1 MTAELLEIAQKRL
14 YPNYKQAPFVP
25 TRGEGCVLFDG
36 TGHKWL
42 DLCAGV
48 AVSTV
53 GHAHPKL
60 VAAIEAQAGR
70 VMHLSNYFYN
80 EPNIRLA
87 DELCKR
93 TGFSR
98 AFFCNSGTEANEAL
112 LKLARHHFYGKGDKQ
127 RTRIIAFDGAFHG
140 RTMGALSMTGTPKYR
155 EGFGNFTGVTHVP
168 YGNLEAVKTAIGP
181 DVCAIIV
188 EPVLG
193 EGGVM
198 AAPSGFLA
206 GLRKIADEAGAL
218 LLIDEI
224 QTGVGRTGKFLGHEG
239 EVKADAISMAKA
251 LGGGFPIGAMLTTEE
266 LAGALPPGTHGS
278 TFGGNALA
286 CATALAVLQIMDDEK
301 LVEGAKKKGDAL
313 GKMLEGLAK
322 ELPEVCEGE
331 RGVGLLRGLVLK
343 RGLVAR
349 EILPKLFDAGVLLI
363 AAGENVIRFA
373 PPLII
378 TEDELAT
385 GVQIVRGVLNE
396 LKNEQKAQLK
406 T

>member
-1 MTAELLEIAQKRL
+1 VTEELLEIAQRRL
-14 YPNYKQAPFVP
+14 YPNYMQAPFVP

-112 LKLARHHFYGKGDKQ
+112 LKLARHHFWGKGDKQ
-127 RTRIIAFDGAFHG
+127 RVRVIAFESAFHG
-140 RTMGALSMTGTPKYR
+140 RTMGALSLTGTPKYR
-155 EGFGNFTGVTHVP
+155 EGFGELSGVTHVP
-168 YGNLEAVKTAIGP
+168 YGNLEAVKSAMGP

-198 AAPSGFLA
+198 PAPQGFLA

-224 QTGVGRTGKFLGHEG
+224 QTGVGRTGKFLAHEG
-239 EVKADAISMAKA
+239 EVKPDAVSMAKA

-301 LVEGAKKKGDAL
+301 LVEGAKKKGEAL

-322 ELPEVCEGE
+322 ELPDICEGA
-331 RGVGLLRGLVLK
+331 RGSGLLRGLVLK
-343 RGLVAR
+343 KGLVAR
-349 EILPKLFDAGVLLI
+349 DLLPKLFDAGVLLI

-373 PPLII
+373 PPLVI
-378 TEDELAT
+378 TEDELKV
-385 GVQIVRGVLNE
+385 GVQIVRNVLTE
-396 LKNEQKAQLK
+396 LKNEQKSK

>member
-1 MTAELLEIAQKRL
+1 VTEELLEIAQRRL

-25 TRGEGCVLFDG
+25 THGEGCVLFDQAR
-36 TGHKWL
+36 HKWL

-112 LKLARHHFYGKGDKQ
+112 LKLARHHFWGKGDKK
-127 RTRIIAFDGAFHG
+127 RTRVIAFDGAFHG
-140 RTMGALSMTGTPKYR
+140 RTMGALSLTGSSKYR
-155 EGFGNFTGVTHVP
+155 EGFGEFTGVTHVP
-168 YGNLEAVKTAIGP
+168 YGNLEAVKTAMGP
-181 DVCAIIV
+181 EVCAIIA

-193 EGGVM
+193 EGGVVP
-198 AAPSGFLA
+198 APPGFLA

-224 QTGVGRTGKFLGHEG
+224 QTGVGRTGKFLAHEG
-239 EVKADAISMAKA
+239 DVKADAVSLAKA

-266 LAGALPPGTHGS
+266 LAGALPAGTHGS

-286 CATALAVLQIMDDEK
+286 CATALAVLQIMDDEN

-322 ELPEVCEGE
+322 ELPGVCEGA
-331 RGVGLLRGLVLK
+331 RGSGLLRGLVLK
-343 RGLVAR
+343 KGLVAR
-349 EILPKLFDAGVLLI
+349 DILPKLFDAGVLLI

-378 TEDELAT
+378 TEEELSV
-385 GVQIVRGVLNE
+385 GVQIVRNVLIELENE
-396 LKNEQKAQLK
+396 RK
-406 T
+406 TKI

>member
-1 MTAELLEIAQKRL
+1 MTEELLEIAQRRL
-14 YPNYKQAPFVP
+14 YPNYMQAPFVP

-112 LKLARHHFYGKGDKQ
+112 LKLARHHFWGKGDKQ
-127 RTRIIAFDGAFHG
+127 RVRVIAFESAFHG
-140 RTMGALSMTGTPKYR
+140 RTMGALSLTGTPKYR
-155 EGFGNFTGVTHVP
+155 EGFGELSGVTHVP
-168 YGNLEAVKTAIGP
+168 YGNLEAVKSAMGP

-198 AAPSGFLA
+198 PAPQGFLA

-224 QTGVGRTGKFLGHEG
+224 QTGVGRTGKFLAHEG
-239 EVKADAISMAKA
+239 EVKPDAVSMAKA

-301 LVEGAKKKGDAL
+301 LVEGAKKKGEAL

-322 ELPEVCEGE
+322 ELPDICEGA
-331 RGVGLLRGLVLK
+331 RGSGLLRGLVLK
-343 RGLVAR
+343 KGLVAR
-349 EILPKLFDAGVLLI
+349 DLLPKLFDAGVLLI

-373 PPLII
+373 PPLVI
-378 TEDELAT
+378 TEDELKV
-385 GVQIVRGVLNE
+385 GVQIVRNVLTE
-396 LKNEQKAQLK
+396 LKNEQKSK

>member
-1 MTAELLEIAQKRL
+1 VTEELLEIARKRL

-25 TRGEGCVLFDG
+25 THGEGCVLFDQ

-87 DELCKR
+87 DELCRR

-127 RTRIIAFDGAFHG
+127 RTRVIAFDGAFHG

-155 EGFGNFTGVTHVP
+155 EGFGEFTGVTHVP
-168 YGNLEAVKTAIGP
+168 YGNLDAVKTAIGH

-198 AAPSGFLA
+198 PAPQGFLA
-206 GLRKIADEAGAL
+206 GLRTIADGAGAL

-239 EVKADAISMAKA
+239 ETKADAISMAKA

-301 LVEGAKKKGDAL
+301 LVEGAKKKGEML
-313 GKMLEGLAK
+313 GKMLEVLAR
-322 ELPEVCEGE
+322 ELPEVCEGA
-331 RGVGLLRGLVLK
+331 RGTGLLRGLVLK
-343 RGLVAR
+343 KGLVAR
-349 EILPKLFDAGVLLI
+349 DILPKLFDAGVLLI

-385 GVQIVRGVLNE
+385 GVQIVRGVLSE
-396 LKNEQKAQLK
+396 LQNEQKK
-406 T
+406 P